1 MHGGRAGPSL
11 GCMPPPTPAQ
21 PLQVLIAGAGVAGLE
36 TMMAVRALAG
46 PRVAITLVA
55 PNLEFAYRPLAVAEP
70 FGVDEVRS
78 YPLEQ
83 IASDFDATFVR
94 DEVAWVG
101 VRGQCVFLRGGDEMD
116 YDALVM
122 ALGAR
127 QRRAWPHVP
136 TFRGPRDVEMMRAL
150 VAEVERGEVGSL
162 AFVVPSGTTWT
173 FPLYEL
179 ALLTASRVK
188 EAGVDVELVLLT
200 PEREPLAVFGRS
212 ASAEV
217 SDLLAAAGVRF
228 QGDAAVEVT
237 PENALV
243 INGVEAPFR
252 PDRVLA
258 VPRLDGP
265 APRGLPCD
273 DDGFIPID
281 PHGLVHHTEHV
292 YAAGDGTDFPVK
304 QGGIATQQADAVAEV
319 IAKRSGA
326 RVYPRPLRPVLRGYL
341 LANGSSR
348 YLRGELDH
356 RDGGTSEASEST
368 LWWPADK
375 IAGTYLAPY
384 LAAVDAR
391 TKPPVAA
398 QAGDHQVPI
407 TSWVEESPHGE

>member
-1 MHGGRAGPSL
+1 M
-11 GCMPPPTPAQ
+11 PAQ

-46 PRVAITLVA
+46 PRAAITLVS
-55 PNLEFAYRPLAVAEP
+55 PNPEFAYRPLAVAEP
-70 FGVDEVRS
+70 FDVDQVRK
-78 YPLEQ
+78 YPLGR
-83 IASDFDATFVR
+83 IASDFDATFVE

-101 VRGQCVFLRGGDEMD
+101 VRGQCVFLRGGDELR

-122 ALGAR
+122 ALGAHPR
-127 QRRAWPHVP
+127 HAWPHVP
-136 TFRGPRDVEMMRAL
+136 TFRGPRDVEMMREL
-150 VAEVERGEVGSL
+150 VKEVERGEVGSL
-162 AFVVPSGTTWT
+162 AFVVPSGTTWP

-179 ALLTASRVK
+179 ALVTASRAK
-188 EAGVDVELVLLT
+188 DAGVDVELVLLT
-200 PEREPLAVFGRS
+200 PEREPLAVFGRA

-228 QGDAAVEVT
+228 QGGSSVEVGPDNALFINAVET
-237 PENALV
+237 PLR
-243 INGVEAPFR
+243 F
-252 PDRVLA
+252 DRILA
-258 VPRLDGP
+258 VPRLEGP

-281 PHGLVHHTEHV
+281 AHGLVHRVEHV

-319 IAKRSGA
+319 IAKRAGA

-384 LAAVDAR
+384 LATVDAGA
-391 TKPPVAA
+391 TLPVAA
-398 QAGDHQVPI
+398 AAGDHPVPV
-407 TSWVEESPHGE
+407 TSWIEESPFGE